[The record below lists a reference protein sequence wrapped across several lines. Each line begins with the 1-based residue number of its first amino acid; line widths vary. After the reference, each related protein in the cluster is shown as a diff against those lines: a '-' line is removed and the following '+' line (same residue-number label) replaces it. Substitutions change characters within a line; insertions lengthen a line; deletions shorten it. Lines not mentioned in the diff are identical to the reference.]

1 MGRYLFGDYC
11 SGRIWSVRAGGD
23 ARQSPVLLRDTGMT
37 ISAFGEAEN
46 GTLYVLDYGNGRVR
60 RISAS

>member
-1 MGRYLFGDYC
+1 M
-11 SGRIWSVRAGGD
+11 RAGGD

>member
-1 MGRYLFGDYC
+1 MG
-11 SGRIWSVRAGGD
+11 
-23 ARQSPVLLRDTGMT
+23 MK

-46 GTLYVLDYGNGRVR
+46 GTLYVLDYGNRRVR